1 MSSEKKSYR
10 AFYQGITNSYSLV
23 FFSNNQFL
31 AWILILITFF
41 DYISGMAGM
50 LAVILSNGAA
60 WLAGLNTEKI
70 RKGFYGFNSLLV
82 GLGLGMFFN
91 SNPQFWL
98 ILSSSALLTLFLTI
112 ALEGVFGKY
121 QLPYLSIPFLFAI
134 WLTFMASRDFFSLE
148 ISTRGLYSQNEM
160 YMLGGMTMVRIWEWF
175 NNLNLPQP
183 LVIYF
188 RSLGAIF
195 FQYHLFPGLLI
206 AIGLLVYSR
215 IAFSFSLAG
224 FFAAYAFY
232 QIVGADL
239 TTLSYTFIGFN
250 FILTAIAIGGF
261 FIIPSWYSL
270 LWIILLTPITSILL
284 TAFKMLFTFNQ
295 LSIYSLPFNIVVLL
309 FLYALKFRVRHLN
322 KPELVVYQQ
331 FSPENNLYS
340 QLNNDVRFGNF
351 PWFKVA
357 LPFWGEWMVTQGHNG
372 EITHKEHWRHAWDF
386 EIRDEKGKSFRGAGA
401 QVSDYYCYNK
411 PVLAPADGW
420 IEDILDGIDDNQV
433 GEVNLEQNW
442 GNTVVIRHAE
452 QLFSAVSHLKKESMK
467 VSIGD
472 FVKKGD
478 VIAFCGSSGRSPVPH
493 LHFQFQSTPQVGSQ
507 TLDLP
512 LLHYMQKNQDKYD
525 LKISDYPKKDE
536 TISNIESNELLKKSY
551 NFIPGREIIFRN
563 ENIANIAEREVIWE
577 VRVDYLNHT
586 YLYCMKTGAVAY
598 FVNEGDSFYFTHFE
612 GDKRSLL
619 YYFYLGS
626 YKVIFG
632 FYRGLNI
639 TDHFPVNA
647 LIRGPVMF
655 IQDLVAPY
663 YLFAKSV
670 FSLEYVRSADNFSS
684 PELQLHSEAFVNLPL
699 KSSKKLSFD
708 LYFQGEGLEKFII
721 FEEHKPPAEWVRY
734 KNQ

>member
-1 MSSEKKSYR
+1 MISEKKTYWS
-10 AFYQGITNSYSLV
+10 FYQGITNSYSLV
-23 FFSNNQFL
+23 FFSNNQAL
-31 AWILILITFF
+31 AWILILVTFF
-41 DYISGMAGM
+41 DYISGLAGM
-50 LAVILSNGAA
+50 LAVILSNSIA
-60 WLAGLNTEKI
+60 WLAGLNIEKI

-82 GLGLGMFFN
+82 GLGLGLFFN

-98 ILSSSALLTLFLTI
+98 ILAASAMLTLLLTITM
-112 ALEGVFGKY
+112 EGILGKY

-134 WLTFMASRDFFSLE
+134 WLTFMASRDFFLLE
-148 ISTRGLYSQNEM
+148 ISNRGIYSQNEM

-206 AIGLLVYSR
+206 AIGLLIYSR

-224 FFAAYAFY
+224 FFAAFGFY

-239 TTLSYTFIGFN
+239 TTLSYTYIGFN

-322 KPELVVYQQ
+322 KPELVLYQQ
-331 FSPENNLYS
+331 FSPEKNLYS

-357 LPFWGEWMVTQGHNG
+357 LPFWGEWAVTQAHNG
-372 EITHKEHWRHAWDF
+372 DITHRDHWRHAWDF
-386 EIRDEKGKSFRGAGA
+386 EIRDEKGNSYRGSGS
-401 QVSDYYCYNK
+401 VVTDYYCYNK

-420 IEDILDGIDDNQV
+420 IEDILDGIDDNAV

-452 QLFSAVSHLKKESMK
+452 KLYSAVSHLKKESVK
-467 VSIGD
+467 VSVGD

-478 VIAFCGSSGRSPVPH
+478 IIALCGSSGRSPVPH
-493 LHFQFQSTPQVGSQ
+493 LHFQFQSTPQIGSQ

-512 LLHYMQKNQDKYD
+512 LLHYM
-525 LKISDYPKKDE
+525 LKTNNGVFLISSDYPKKDE
-536 TISNIESNELLKKSY
+536 RVSNIESDELLKKSY
-551 NFIPGREIIFRN
+551 NFIPGNEIIFRN
-563 ENIANIAEREVIWE
+563 ESIPGVSEREVRWE
-577 VRVDYLNHT
+577 VRVDYLNST
-586 YLYCMKTGAVAY
+586 FLYCKVSGAKAF
-598 FVNEGDSFYFTHFE
+598 FVNEGDSFYFTYFE
-612 GDKRSLL
+612 GEKSSLL

-632 FYRGLNI
+632 FYRGLKI
-639 TDHFPVNA
+639 EDHFPVNA

-655 IQDLVAPY
+655 IQDLIAPF

-670 FSLEYVRSADNFSS
+670 FNLKYIKSADYLSD
-684 PELQLHSEAFVNLPL
+684 PELILYSETFVRLPFRT
-699 KSSKKLSFD
+699 SKKITFE
-708 LYFQGEGLEKFII
+708 LYFHGEGIEKFII

-734 KNQ
+734 KN